1 MLADTVRTT
10 AGSVE
15 PGIAASAHRAPA

>member
-1 MLADTVRTT
+1 MLADMVRTT